1 MMRRVRGIVALA
13 GLAAAVL
20 PAGALGVA
28 GAAGAAGVV
37 GAGPARAEIIDR
49 VVAVVEGVIITQSD
63 VSAATRLGLVTADQG
78 AGAPVRDAPGE
89 RTSVRDALVER
100 QLVVAEVDRYA
111 PPEPGEADVA
121 ASFEAVRRRVGA
133 AEVDRVLRE
142 TGWSDAELRRY
153 LRDTLRIEAYLQQR
167 FGTIEPGEAEVQ
179 EYYAAHAADFTPR
192 TLPDAREAVVAAI
205 ARERRT
211 AVVREWIAGLRRRAN
226 IRILPE

>member
-1 MMRRVRGIVALA
+1 MMRRVRAIVVLA
-13 GLAAAVL
+13 S
-20 PAGALGVA
+20 VA
-28 GAAGAAGVV
+28 GAALPAGVSGAVGAA
-37 GAGPARAEIIDR
+37 GAGPAAAEIIDR
-49 VVAVVEGVIITQSD
+49 VVAVVEGAIITQSD
-63 VSAATRLGLVTADQG
+63 VSAARRLGLVTAGQ
-78 AGAPVRDAPGE
+78 AMGAPVRDAPAE

-111 PPEPGEADVA
+111 PPEPAEVDVA

-133 AEVDRVLRE
+133 AEVDVVLRE

-179 EYYAAHAADFTPR
+179 EYYAAHAADFRPR
-192 TLPDAREAVVAAI
+192 TLPEAREAVVAAI

-211 AVVREWIAGLRRRAN
+211 ALIHEWVAGLRRRAN